1 MADWI
6 ADVFL
11 TAGEPVPAPTP
22 LRQAFH
28 RPDRQLLR
36 PGRRP
41 TGTLMTRL
49 PALLAPLPALAL
61 QLLLRAL
68 PRQLTALLTR
78 QRRIRGRRHRTV
90 QRRPILLPLKLQHTL
105 PQPGHLINRI
115 GHPIQRVKQPDH
127 ELPSG
132 LPAGQ
137 RDRFSVRSI
146 HARKIPS
153 IQKDSCSPRRHHLNA
168 YVGTIIATLLI
179 AWAENALQVL
189 GLSLGWNQIFDGG
202 VLITAVAVN
211 QFFGVRKSSLI

>member
-1 MADWI
+1 
-6 ADVFL
+6 
-11 TAGEPVPAPTP
+11 
-22 LRQAFH
+22 
-28 RPDRQLLR
+28 
-36 PGRRP
+36 
-41 TGTLMTRL
+41 MTRL
-49 PALLAPLPALAL
+49 RALIARFAPLAL

-68 PRQLTALLTR
+68 PRELTALLTR

-168 YVGTIIATLLI
+168 YQSVVELK
-179 AWAENALQVL
+179 
-189 GLSLGWNQIFDGG
+189 
-202 VLITAVAVN
+202 TAVSSHFTDRNAYFKENPRRAGKKIWDVD
-211 QFFGVRKSSLI
+211 FFEDSTNLRSGVYREW